1 MNFCNL
7 LVEPG
12 HFIMIANCAGA
23 KKRSD
28 FNYILHYQQMAELS
42 EIPEIPAD
50 LGNDISSNLI
60 FGDLPDAST
69 PRQQKSR
76 DSTNKNSNIPKNP
89 NSIGQ
94 WNELIRKSED
104 KYDNSG
110 AQDDQRK
117 KYATSTSNVYRQLL
131 SRFPFLTELW
141 KQFLIFTYKANGLK
155 DSLAVL
161 ELATKVHPQSIS
173 LWVEYLTALT
183 SAGDEYFPANRI
195 DQEFSRAKSHIG
207 YNFHSDPFWDLYI
220 SHVSRKDDPKDLLS
234 LYLYLIHIPLYQYA
248 KYYNQFVEMNKT
260 FDVNEIVEDENHL
273 NNLLKAFD
281 KTDVSE
287 LSALEKGQLIDEY
300 ANSIFVETQ
309 RQVNEKWPY
318 ESSLGLQE
326 FQLSTPP
333 DVEPW
338 LRYLNY
344 ELDILK
350 TLPDESQKVH
360 QLRFISNLFERA
372 VVPNCFNSQVWLNY
386 CDFAETHLPF
396 DEAKSVYDRAVFN
409 FVPLNEP
416 QIRVKYEG
424 FLMKH
429 EMFDVCNEYLLD
441 LLRLFSGSTGCNIYS
456 KAPYMHTLQ
465 QIVSLWNK
473 HVASDTLTGILES
486 IVSGFFDRVDRYKKE
501 PTRDQNGRDKMQ
513 YELKQA
519 FVTLLSKLLNQDGI
533 TVITVAYL
541 KLLETAGK
549 VVQIRQ
555 FFNKYFKEQ
564 AFLWSVQFWKFFVDF
579 EGYNQ
584 VNLVNLR
591 SIINIIKEKTAL
603 PQRAVEGFLEIY
615 HEIVLKNLKSAILL
629 KGPNGEDLHDT
640 LINLGLEKS
649 RSLSTNKS
657 AAKRMAA
664 NNAYI
669 KDLEDLKKSR
679 NSSSHYSSS
688 LVDREKEFRKYVKS
702 HVFHPGIFRE
712 LPEQNPPA
720 TEAKF
725 VSLLDDNVHVPEFP
739 TFKNLDKASRPV
751 QYPEE

>member
-1 MNFCNL
+1 
-7 LVEPG
+7 
-12 HFIMIANCAGA
+12 
-23 KKRSD
+23 
-28 FNYILHYQQMAELS
+28 MAELP

-50 LGNDISSNLI
+50 LGNDFPSNLI
-60 FGDLPDAST
+60 LDKPPDAST

-76 DSTNKNSNIPKNP
+76 DSSNNNSNIPKNP
-89 NSIGQ
+89 NSIEQ
-94 WNELIRKSED
+94 WNELIRRSED

-110 AQDDQRK
+110 GQEDQRK
-117 KYATSTSNVYRQLL
+117 KYASSTSNVYRQLL
-131 SRFPFLTELW
+131 SRFPFLTESW
-141 KQFLIFTYKANGLK
+141 KQFSIFTYKANGLK
-155 DSLAVL
+155 ESLAVL
-161 ELATKVHPQSIS
+161 ELATKKHPQSIS
-173 LWVEYLTALT
+173 IWVEYLTALI
-183 SAGDEYFPANRI
+183 SAGDEFFPANRI
-195 DQEFSRAKSHIG
+195 DQEFSRAKTQIG

-220 SHVSRKDDPKDLLS
+220 SHVSKKDDPKDLVS

-260 FDVNEIVEDENHL
+260 FDVNEIVEDEKHL
-273 NNLLKAFD
+273 NKLLQAFD
-281 KTDVSE
+281 KTNVSE

-318 ESSLGLQE
+318 ESSLGFQD

-338 LRYLNY
+338 LRYLTH

-350 TLPDESQKVH
+350 TLSDESQKVH
-360 QLRFISNLFERA
+360 HLRFISNLFERTI
-372 VVPNCFNSQVWLNY
+372 VPNCFNSQVWLKY
-386 CDFAETHLPF
+386 CDFTETHLPF
-396 DEAKSVYDRAVFN
+396 DEAKGVYDRAVFN

-416 QIRVKYEG
+416 EVRIKYEG

-441 LLRLFSGSTGCNIYS
+441 LLRLFSGSTGYNIYS
-456 KAPYMHTLQ
+456 KAPYMQTLQ
-465 QIVSLWNK
+465 QLVSLWNK
-473 HVASDTLTGILES
+473 HVASDKLTGVLEN
-486 IVSGFFDRVDRYKKE
+486 IISGFFDRVDRYKKE
-501 PTRDQNGRDKMQ
+501 PTGEQNGKDEKQ

-519 FVTLLSKLLNQDGI
+519 FITLLSKLLNQDGI
-533 TVITVAYL
+533 SVITVAYL
-541 KLLETAGK
+541 KLLEAAGE

-564 AFLWSVQFWKFFVDF
+564 AFSWSVQFWKFFVDF

-649 RSLSTNKS
+649 QCSE
-657 AAKRMAA
+657 A
-664 NNAYI
+664 NGG
-669 KDLEDLKKSR
+669 K
-679 NSSSHYSSS
+679 
-688 LVDREKEFRKYVKS
+688 
-702 HVFHPGIFRE
+702 
-712 LPEQNPPA
+712 
-720 TEAKF
+720 
-725 VSLLDDNVHVPEFP
+725 
-739 TFKNLDKASRPV
+739 
-751 QYPEE
+751 

>member
-1 MNFCNL
+1 
-7 LVEPG
+7 
-12 HFIMIANCAGA
+12 
-23 KKRSD
+23 
-28 FNYILHYQQMAELS
+28 MAELP
-42 EIPEIPAD
+42 EISEIPAD
-50 LGNDISSNLI
+50 LGNDFSSNLI
-60 FGDLPDAST
+60 LDKLTDAST
-69 PRQQKSR
+69 PRQLKSR
-76 DSTNKNSNIPKNP
+76 DSSNKNSNIPKNP
-89 NSIGQ
+89 NSIEQ

-110 AQDDQRK
+110 GQEDQRK
-117 KYATSTSNVYRQLL
+117 KYSSSTSNVYRQLL
-131 SRFPFLTELW
+131 SRFPFLAELW

-155 DSLAVL
+155 ESLAVL
-161 ELATKVHPQSIS
+161 ELATRKHPQSIS
-173 LWVEYLTALT
+173 IWVEYLTALT
-183 SAGDEYFPANRI
+183 SAGDEFFPANRI
-195 DQEFSRAKSHIG
+195 DQEFSRAKTQIG

-220 SHVSRKDDPKDLLS
+220 SHASKKDDPKDLLS

-260 FDVNEIVEDENHL
+260 FDVNEIVEDEKHL
-273 NNLLKAFD
+273 NKLLQAFG

-309 RQVNEKWPY
+309 RQVNEKWPH
-318 ESSLGLQE
+318 ESSLGFQD
-326 FQLSTPP
+326 FQLSTQP
-333 DVEPW
+333 DAEPW
-338 LRYLNY
+338 LRYLTH
-344 ELDILK
+344 ELDSLK
-350 TLPDESQKVH
+350 TLSDESQRVH
-360 QLRFISNLFERA
+360 HLRFISNLFERA
-372 VVPNCFNSQVWLNY
+372 IVPNCFNSQVWLKY
-386 CDFAETHLPF
+386 CDFAEAYLSF
-396 DEAKSVYDRAVFN
+396 DEAKGVYDRAVFN

-416 QIRVKYEG
+416 EVRVKYED
-424 FLMKH
+424 FLMKR

-441 LLRLFSGSTGCNIYS
+441 LLRSFSGSTGYNIYS

-465 QIVSLWNK
+465 QLVSLWNK
-473 HVASDTLTGILES
+473 HVASETLTGILEN
-486 IVSGFFDRVDRYKKE
+486 IISGFFDRVDRYKKE
-501 PTRDQNGRDKMQ
+501 PTREQNGKDEKQ

-533 TVITVAYL
+533 SVITVAYL
-541 KLLETAGK
+541 KLLETAGE

-564 AFLWSVQFWKFFVDF
+564 AFSWSVQFWKFFVDF

-615 HEIVLKNLKSAILL
+615 HEIVLKNLKTAILL

-664 NNAYI
+664 HNAHI

-679 NSSSHYSSS
+679 NSSSHYSPS
-688 LVDREKEFRKYVKS
+688 LVDREKEFQKYVKS

-712 LPEQNPPA
+712 LPEQTPPA

-725 VSLLDDNVHVPEFP
+725 ISLLDDNVRVPEFP
-739 TFKNLDKASRPV
+739 TFKNLDKANGPV
-751 QYPEE
+751 HYPEE